1 MDRGDDQN
9 HPKEKCKKA
18 KWLSEKALQIAEKKV
33 KGKRERGRDSHLNA
47 EFQGT
52 ARRDKKVFLS
62 EQCKKM
68 EENNRIGKAR
78 DLFKKIGDIKG
89 ISQAR
94 MGKIEDKNSKDL
106 IEAEEIKKWQEYTG
120 ELLKKKVLK
129 TCVTMMV

>member
-1 MDRGDDQN
+1 
-9 HPKEKCKKA
+9 
-18 KWLSEKALQIAEKKV
+18 
-33 KGKRERGRDSHLNA
+33 
-47 EFQGT
+47 
-52 ARRDKKVFLS
+52 
-62 EQCKKM
+62 M

-89 ISQAR
+89 IFQAR